1 MAYRLARNSSGQQ
14 SGFKGSTVAC
24 KNSKID
30 HKKLTADLRL
40 LASRFEATANALL
53 VGAPSRPAI
62 GDARDNMTE
71 AGRALLKLVISGFL
85 AQPSTV
91 PPWLKLSTRSGGRRP
106 KFVGSCI
113 HADIGVIEALDSE
126 EATLAEVLRRELRES
141 DAVLKHETHRASDL
155 RLGNVRHR
163 LVFLEAATG
172 WLADRFR
179 VKPRVHPPMRGLLVR
194 DATGRSRI
202 DLCFDWLDEEGS
214 VTGQFFVSVCR
225 NGSRI
230 CSGLASM
237 LEEAVI
243 PVDQPRSSSTQPPSG
258 GQPELEEGAQPSV
271 DWAAERAQLVEE
283 GDTEGARLLDRLL
296 AGPRRREQPMHGV
309 VKGDEGQPDRK
320 VVLQPLTDEAL
331 LEALRNRRSWQGQR
345 AELRQSLEVDASTP
359 GGLCTR
365 WRGLSALAPKFAR
378 RLGGR
383 EVIHFGVVDAK
394 FGPVSAARMHPGAP
408 GEEKAPELA
417 WAEAFREST
426 SSLVTLALDA
436 KVEDVPLQ
444 RLLQDLDEVL
454 DGKAVELGPHIREVD
469 VIVRGIAARIEHP
482 RAANTTDEHAVIP
495 HAKELAPDQTSA
507 DAERDDRM
515 GQTDAALEFN
525 KIERAV
531 VLLMRD
537 GQQPRSMREYAKD
550 VGLHHA
556 TLSRNEKWRG
566 AWEVSKEAAKADV
579 SKMPQGSK
587 DKDGNMEAWTTEVCE
602 NCHQQPITCTRI
614 IRGGVVRLC
623 EQCASEHPPRTKPR
637 TT

>member
-1 MAYRLARNSSGQQ
+1 LARNSSGQQ
-14 SGFKGSTVAC
+14 SGFKGGTVAC

-30 HKKLTADLRL
+30 HKKLAADLRL
-40 LASRFEATANALL
+40 LASRFEVTANALL
-53 VGAPSRPAI
+53 AAAPRRPAI
-62 GDARDNMTE
+62 GDARDHMTE
-71 AGRALLKLVISGFL
+71 AGRALLKLVISGLL

-91 PPWLKLSTRSGGRRP
+91 PPWLKLSIRSGSRRP
-106 KFVGSCI
+106 KFVGSPLSTE
-113 HADIGVIEALDSE
+113 IGVIDALDSE
-126 EATLAEVLRRELRES
+126 EATLAEVMRREFRES
-141 DAVLKHETHRASDL
+141 DAARKHETHRASDL
-155 RLGNVRHR
+155 HLGNVRRR

-172 WLADRFR
+172 WLADRFH
-179 VKPRVHPPMRGLLVR
+179 VKPRIDPPMTALLVR
-194 DATGRSRI
+194 NDTGRSRI
-202 DLCFDWLDEEGS
+202 DLCFDWLDEEDP

-230 CSGLASM
+230 CTSLASM
-237 LEEAVI
+237 LEDAVI
-243 PVDQPRSSSTQPPSG
+243 PVDW
-258 GQPELEEGAQPSV
+258 
-271 DWAAERAQLVEE
+271 DAESAQLVEE

-296 AGPRRREQPMHGV
+296 ASPRRCEQPIDGV
-309 VKGDEGQPDRK
+309 AEGREGQPDRK
-320 VVLQPLTDEAL
+320 VVIQPLTDEAI
-331 LEALRNRRSWQGQR
+331 LESLRNRRGLRKQR
-345 AELRQSLEVDASTP
+345 AELRQSLSVDATTP
-359 GGLCTR
+359 VGICTR
-365 WRGLSALAPKFAR
+365 WQGLAAWAPKFAR
-378 RLGGR
+378 HLGGR
-383 EVIHFGVVDAK
+383 EVIHFGVVDGN
-394 FGPVSAARMHPGAP
+394 FGPVNAARMYPGAP

-426 SSLVTLALDA
+426 STLVALVLDA

-469 VIVRGIAARIEHP
+469 VLVRVIAARVEHP

-495 HAKELAPDQTSA
+495 RAKELAPDQTSA
-507 DAERDDRM
+507 DAERDDRIA
-515 GQTDAALEFN
+515 QTDDTPEFN

-537 GQQPRSMREYAKD
+537 GQQPRSMREYAKE

-587 DKDGNMEAWTTEVCE
+587 DKDGNMEAWTTDVCE
-602 NCHQQPITCTRI
+602 NCRQQPITCTRI
-614 IRGGVVRLC
+614 ISGVVVRMC
-623 EQCASEHPPRTKPR
+623 EQCASEHPPRTNPR